1 MPELQLRPT
10 ATDDD
15 ACRDGD
21 SVGSVAIEHAILQAK
36 WGVNGLGD
44 FAFTV
49 TAEITTSHSELLHT
63 ARSCVDLAL
72 GPPDD
77 ILRTHLSKL

>member
-21 SVGSVAIEHAILQAK
+21 SVESVAIEHVFLSPK
-36 WGVNGLGD
+36 WGVNGFGG

-49 TAEITTSHSELLHT
+49 TAGIATFHPELLHT
-63 ARSCVDLAL
+63 SRPCIDLAL
-72 GPPDD
+72 GTPNPVPCA
-77 ILRTHLSKL
+77 HLSR

>member
-1 MPELQLRPT
+1 MPKLQLRPT

-21 SVGSVAIEHAILQAK
+21 SVGSVVDEHAILMQK

-49 TAEITTSHSELLHT
+49 TAVIATAHPELLHT
-63 ARSCVDLAL
+63 ARPCIDLAL
-72 GPPDD
+72 GTPNPVPC
-77 ILRTHLSKL
+77 THLSR

>member
-21 SVGSVAIEHAILQAK
+21 SVGSFAIEHANLMPK

-44 FAFTV
+44 FVFTV
-49 TAEITTSHSELLHT
+49 TAGIATFHPELLHT
-63 ARSCVDLAL
+63 ARPCIDLAL
-72 GPPDD
+72 GPLDPVP
-77 ILRTHLSKL
+77 RTHMLR